1 MSLVFTFWTFVLN
14 PRSQP
19 AGATS
24 YLAHIVCSYDVCW
37 IKLSLTGLALA
48 YCLINPHYLTPV
60 LNTVTG
66 LVFLLN

>member
-1 MSLVFTFWTFVLN
+1 MSLLFTFWTFVLI
-14 PRSQP
+14 SQSRP

-24 YLAHIVCSYDVCW
+24 RLVQIVCSYDVCW

-48 YCLINPHYLTPV
+48 CCLINLHYLTPV